1 MADIAV
7 MDMKAAARRM
17 LAEIFPAVDEAALVE
32 IVSDRFVNHEAPP
45 GPPPSPG
52 SVSYFMHPLAKAFSE
67 QRWTI
72 DKVIAEG
79 DRVALHC
86 THTGRHTGEFFPLP
100 ATGRAFSC
108 RQMHMIRFEQGH
120 ERRTLGGAR
129 RCHAHAP
136 AHRSGR
142 SPSGLTTSPIQA
154 PRPAWSCREDRH
166 RWSEINCRITSFAG
180 PPRGTGF
187 RSSAAGPS
195 RWSVPRPGEPSGQ
208 LP

>member
-7 MDMKAAARRM
+7 TDMKAAARRM

-45 GPPPSPG
+45 GPPPSRG
-52 SVSYFMHPLAKAFSE
+52 SVSYFMHPLAKAFPE

-100 ATGRAFSC
+100 ATGPAFSY
-108 RQMHMIRFEQGH
+108 RQMHMIRFEQGTSAEH
-120 ERRTLGGAR
+120 WAVRDDATLMR
-129 RCHAHAP
+129 Q
-136 AHRSGR
+136 
-142 SPSGLTTSPIQA
+142 LT
-154 PRPAWSCREDRH
+154 
-166 RWSEINCRITSFAG
+166 G
-180 PPRGTGF
+180 
-187 RSSAAGPS
+187 AAGH
-195 RWSVPRPGEPSGQ
+195 RPD
-208 LP
+208 

>member
-7 MDMKAAARRM
+7 TDMKAAARRM

-100 ATGRAFSC
+100 ATGRAFSY
-108 RQMHMIRFEQGH
+108 RQMHMIRFEQGTSAEH
-120 ERRTLGGAR
+120 WAVRDDATLMR
-129 RCHAHAP
+129 Q
-136 AHRSGR
+136 
-142 SPSGLTTSPIQA
+142 LT
-154 PRPAWSCREDRH
+154 
-166 RWSEINCRITSFAG
+166 G
-180 PPRGTGF
+180 
-187 RSSAAGPS
+187 AAGH
-195 RWSVPRPGEPSGQ
+195 RPD
-208 LP
+208 